1 MLKEKIGY
9 GPLDNSGKGPDFP
22 PPGLDL
28 LQRSV
33 WSAIGRY
40 KDRVINVAFSGG
52 VDSTVLLMVTASLRP
67 RIGFGLR
74 ALHVNH
80 GWSADADRWHAH
92 CRRVARDLDIPFL
105 GSRPDSNI
113 PGEEDDGAFAG
124 SSKEARAR
132 AARYR
137 FFADVVAPGE
147 LLLTGHHLDDQAET
161 FLLRLMRGSSVRGL
175 GSMRT
180 EQTLRGL
187 KVVRPFL
194 DIPKATLEK
203 WASEKDA
210 KVLDDPSNRDPDFD
224 RNFLR
229 HHILARLS
237 SRWVEAA
244 ETLGRA
250 AAHFQAAQSI
260 LDEVASDDLGI
271 CALSQPG
278 CCLGDLGAAS
288 LSSLLGLSRPRLLN
302 VLRFWARR
310 SNLGAPS
317 ERALEE
323 FIRQLEKG
331 SPGASPTLS
340 LGPAAFRTYRDGVFL
355 IPEPLPEI
363 STPPQ
368 IESWDGSRVSISSVG
383 IELIPEETLGSGLR
397 VSLIREGRVELRWRR
412 GQTKV
417 TPIGRGPHRH
427 ELRKVLQQ
435 AGVPPWE
442 RARIPLIFIDD
453 RFAGMPQVV
462 LDESCR
468 ARSGEAGLE
477 VHLRDLRKPGP

>member
-1 MLKEKIGY
+1 MG
-9 GPLDNSGKGPDFP
+9 DSGKGPDFP
-22 PPGLDL
+22 APGLDL

-33 WSAIGRY
+33 WSAIGHY
-40 KDRVINVAFSGG
+40 KKRIINIAFSGG
-52 VDSTVLLMVTASLRP
+52 VDSTVLLMATASLRP
-67 RIGFGLR
+67 RMGLQLR

-80 GWSADADRWHAH
+80 GWSEDADRWHAH
-92 CRRVARDLDIPFL
+92 CQRVARELDIPFL
-105 GSRPDSNI
+105 GSRPDSDI
-113 PGEEDDGAFAG
+113 PCAEDDPAFAG

-137 FFADVVAPGE
+137 FFADVVAPE
-147 LLLTGHHLDDQAET
+147 DLLLTGHHLDDQAET

-175 GSMRT
+175 GSMRS
-180 EQTLRGL
+180 EQTLNGL
-187 KVVRPFL
+187 KVIRPFL
-194 DIPKATLEK
+194 DIPKATLTGWALEK
-203 WASEKDA
+203 GV
-210 KVLDDPSNRDPDFD
+210 KVLDDPSNRDAAFD

-229 HHILARLS
+229 HDILAKLS

-250 AAHFQAAQSI
+250 AAHFQGTQSI
-260 LDEVASDDLGI
+260 LNEVASDDLRI
-271 CALSQPG
+271 CALAQPR
-278 CCLGDLGAAS
+278 CYLGHLGAAS
-288 LSSLLGLSRPRLLN
+288 LSALLGLSRPRLLN
-302 VLRFWARR
+302 AFRFWTRQ

-323 FIRQLEKG
+323 FIRQLERG

-340 LGPAAFRTYRDGVFL
+340 LGTATFRTYRDGVFL
-355 IPEPLPEI
+355 IPEPLPGI
-363 STPPQ
+363 SAAPKMEP
-368 IESWDGSRVSISSVG
+368 WDGSRLSISSVG
-383 IELIPEETLGSGLR
+383 IELIPEETVGSGLR

-417 TPIGRGPHRH
+417 TPVGRGPHRH
-427 ELRKVLQQ
+427 QLRKVLQQ

-468 ARSGEAGLE
+468 ARAGEAGLK
-477 VHLRDLRKPGP
+477 VRLRDLRKPGP

>member
-9 GPLDNSGKGPDFP
+9 GPLGNSGKGPDFP
-22 PPGLDL
+22 APGLDL

-33 WSAIGRY
+33 WSAISRY
-40 KDRVINVAFSGG
+40 KDRIINVAFSGG

-67 RIGFGLR
+67 QIGFGLR

-80 GWSADADRWHAH
+80 GWSEDADRWHAH
-92 CRRVARDLDIPFL
+92 CRQVARELDIPFL
-105 GSRPDSNI
+105 GSRSDSDI
-113 PGEEDDGAFAG
+113 PSEEDGGAFAG

-137 FFADVVAPGE
+137 FFAEVVAPGD

-180 EQTLRGL
+180 EQMLNGL
-187 KVVRPFL
+187 NVVRPFL
-194 DIPKATLEK
+194 DLPKTTLAG
-203 WASEKDA
+203 WASENGA
-210 KVLDDPSNRDPDFD
+210 KFLDDPSNRDLDFD

-229 HHILARLS
+229 HDILARLS

-244 ETLGRA
+244 QTLGRA
-250 AAHFQAAQSI
+250 ATQFQSAQSI
-260 LDEVASDDLGI
+260 LDEMASDDLRI

-278 CCLGDLGAAS
+278 CWLGNLGAAS

-302 VLRFWARR
+302 VLRFWTRQ
-310 SNLGAPS
+310 SDLGAPS

-323 FIRQLEKG
+323 FVRQLENG
-331 SPGASPTLS
+331 SPGASPMLS
-340 LGPAAFRTYRDGVFL
+340 LGTAAFRTYRDGVFL
-355 IPEPLPEI
+355 IPEPLPEV
-363 STPPQ
+363 STSPQ

-397 VSLIREGRVELRWRR
+397 LSLIREGRVELRWRR
-412 GQTKV
+412 GRTKV
-417 TPIGRGPHRH
+417 TPTGRGPHRH

-442 RARIPLIFIDD
+442 RARIPLIFIDH

-477 VHLRDLRKPGP
+477 VHIRDLRKSGP